1 MRLKRPSLRTK
12 LAATVLTAFV
22 MMVLTGL
29 LNIYVASEARE
40 AVETTRSVH
49 RLVAAYGE
57 LSYQAARVEAE
68 VWETVLSGVSGPSPA
83 DLRARTRLN
92 ELLVESRVAAEAA
105 GPDWRRANLAIQAQ
119 APVVLAAYDQLPA
132 FANILDG
139 GGFLRSGPEFQTQT
153 GAVFTPQERF
163 RDALEAQVDAGS
175 LELAAAADRASRLTR
190 YLNIA
195 GAASLGVGVMI
206 TSFLLILILKRLRSG
221 LDRLES
227 GARNFGRGDLHCRIA
242 LGGNDELAQVGAAF
256 DAMAQELSDKQRALE
271 DAKSGLESAVAA
283 RTAELEAANVSLAA
297 EDGRRRRFLA
307 DVSHELRT
315 PLTIIRG
322 EAQVALRAVER
333 GPLDPAPGFGR
344 ILEQTQGM
352 GRLVDD
358 LFLIARAEAG
368 GLRLQ
373 RQEVDIRACAC
384 RTAADFE
391 ALATERG
398 AVVRAVLGPPV
409 HAIVDPDRLRQI
421 LAALVDN
428 ALRHTGP
435 GVSVVVDAEAG
446 EGWAEIMVSDDGPGW
461 PREAGEGAVE
471 LFGRFARGETRGDGS
486 GLGLSVVRALAEAHG
501 GSARLEVCDGGGAR
515 AVVRFPASDPA
526 IREAA

>member
-1 MRLKRPSLRTK
+1 MKLTRPSLRTK

-29 LNIYVASEARE
+29 VNIYVASEARD
-40 AVETTRSVH
+40 AVDTTRRTH

-57 LSYQAARVEAE
+57 LSYQSARVEAE
-68 VWETVLSGVSGPSPA
+68 AWETVFSGAAGRSPA
-83 DLRARTRLN
+83 EARARARFY
-92 ELLVESRVAAEAA
+92 ELLDESRAAAGAA
-105 GPDWRRANLAIQAQ
+105 GPRWAAANVAVRDQ
-119 APVVLAAYDQLPA
+119 APAMMAAYDQIPE
-132 FANILDG
+132 FARFIDA
-139 GGFLRSGPEFQTQT
+139 GGFLRGKAEFQLRSD
-153 GAVFTPQERF
+153 AVFEPHERF
-163 RDALEAQVDAGS
+163 RDTLEAQVDAGS
-175 LELAAAADRASRLTR
+175 RELAVAADRASRLTR
-190 YLNIA
+190 HLKVM
-195 GAASLGVGVMI
+195 GVASLGMGILI
-206 TSFLLILILKRLRSG
+206 TSFLLVLILKRLRGG

-227 GARNFGRGDLHCRIA
+227 GARSFGRGDLHCRVG

-256 DAMAQELSDKQRALE
+256 DAMAQELSDKQQALE
-271 DAKSGLESAVAA
+271 AAKVGLESAVAA
-283 RTAELEAANVSLAA
+283 RTAELEAANVALAA
-297 EDGRRRRFLA
+297 EDDRRRRFLA

-322 EAQVALRAVER
+322 EAQVALRAAER
-333 GPLDPAPGFGR
+333 GTLDPTPGFDR

-373 RQEVDIRACAC
+373 REEVDVRACTL

-391 ALATERG
+391 ALAAERQ
-398 AVVRAVLGPPV
+398 AVVRAVGGAPV
-409 HAIVDPDRLRQI
+409 RAVVDPDRLRQI

-428 ALRHTGP
+428 ALRHTSP
-435 GVSVVVDAEAG
+435 GVTVMLDARAG
-446 EGWAEIMVSDDGPGW
+446 DGWSEVSVSDNGPGW
-461 PREAGEGAVE
+461 PPEAGDGAVE

-515 AVVRFPASDPA
+515 AVVRFPAPDA
-526 IREAA
+526 IAQDAA